1 MTTYHHNL
9 TLLIIDEDVV
19 SISTLTSLFAKAFN
33 IEIAQDGKVALQS
46 IMLKDIDL
54 VLSVVNTPIISGQE
68 LCTFVKNSQLTAHIP
83 VMFLADNPSPE
94 EEEEC
99 LAMGAVDYINK
110 KTRPSILVSRV
121 TNLMTM
127 VAQQKRLAQVS
138 CTDGLTGL
146 ANRMQLDTML
156 NKEWYAAVRGSHSV
170 AALIID
176 IDHFKLFNDEFG
188 HLEGDSCLKIIA
200 SIIASSKR
208 RERDFAARYG
218 GEEFVLL
225 LPFTD
230 LNGAKQVAKELI
242 QNVQNRSIQSAKQ
255 ASHSVVTISVGI
267 SAFSPTHTKNA
278 VVSPLDLID
287 KADINLFKAKQAG
300 RNQYS
305 AIGLE

>member
-1 MTTYHHNL
+1 MTAFHHHL
-9 TLLIIDEDVV
+9 TLLIIDDDVISV
-19 SISTLTSLFAKAFN
+19 SALTSLFAKTYN
-33 IEIAQDGKVALQS
+33 VEIAQDGKAALQS
-46 IMLKDIDL
+46 IMLKDVDL
-54 VLSVVNTPIISGQE
+54 VLSVVNTPIISGPE
-68 LCTFVKNSQLTAHIP
+68 LCTFVRDSQLTAHIP
-83 VMFLADNPSPE
+83 VFLLADNPSLD

-99 LAMGAVDYINK
+99 LAIGAVDYIDKN
-110 KTRPSILVSRV
+110 TRSNILVARV
-121 TNLMTM
+121 TNIMRM
-127 VAQQKRLAQVS
+127 VAQRKKLAQVS

-188 HLEGDSCLKIIA
+188 HLEGDKCLKIIA

-230 LNGAKQVAKELI
+230 LKGAEQVALELI
-242 QNVQNRSIQSAKQ
+242 HNVQKRSIPAAKE
-255 ASHSVVTISVGI
+255 ASHPVVTISVGI
-267 SAFSPTHTKNA
+267 SSFSPTHKKNA
-278 VVSPLDLID
+278 VVNPIGLID
-287 KADINLFKAKQAG
+287 KADVNLFKAKQAG
-300 RNQYS
+300 RNQHS
-305 AIGLE
+305 ALV

>member
-1 MTTYHHNL
+1 MEAFHHHL
-9 TLLIIDEDVV
+9 TLLIIDDNVV
-19 SISTLTSLFAKAFN
+19 SISTLTSLFAKKFN
-33 IEIAQDGKVALQS
+33 IEIAQDGKTALQS

-54 VLSVVNTPIISGQE
+54 VLSVINTPIISGQE
-68 LCTFVKNSQLTAHIP
+68 LCTFAKNNQLTAHIP
-83 VMFLADNPSPE
+83 IMLLADKPSLD

-99 LAMGAVDYINK
+99 LAMGAVDYIDK
-110 KTRPSILVSRV
+110 KNRTGILVSRV

-156 NKEWYAAVRGSHSV
+156 NKEWYAAVRGNQSV

-188 HLEGDSCLKIIA
+188 HLEGDKCLKIIA

-225 LPFTD
+225 LPYTD
-230 LNGAKQVAKELI
+230 LKGAKQVAQELI
-242 QNVQNRSIQSAKQ
+242 QNVQNRKIKSARQ
-255 ASHSVVTISVGI
+255 ASHPFVTISLGI
-267 SAFSPTHTKNA
+267 SAFSPTHAKNPVA
-278 VVSPLDLID
+278 NPIDLID

-300 RNQYS
+300 LNQY
-305 AIGLE
+305 AAFV